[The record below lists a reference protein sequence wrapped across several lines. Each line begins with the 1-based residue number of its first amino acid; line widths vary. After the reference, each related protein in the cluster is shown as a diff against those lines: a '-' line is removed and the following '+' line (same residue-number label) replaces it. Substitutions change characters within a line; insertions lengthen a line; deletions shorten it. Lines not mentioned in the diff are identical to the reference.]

1 MGFFDFIGDLEQYSE
16 HKRPEMRMNRRHKFL
31 IDDNID
37 DFQGARVLDLAAHDG
52 RWSYAMAAA
61 GASKVVGIEGRADLV
76 KRFENYPDAAIRDKV
91 ELRVDDVFLGLD
103 KAYAAEECY
112 DVIAV
117 FGLLYH
123 LMDHYRL
130 LVAIR
135 KLDPEVIIID
145 SEFCLAGWPM
155 VKLIKE
161 DTENIL
167 NATAYYEGQKEVTK
181 GIPSFSAM
189 EKMAETLDYNIQW
202 SDWNSLAEDDR
213 HGVSDYY
220 RSENIRRGTCVL
232 TPK

>member
-1 MGFFDFIGDLEQYSE
+1 MGFFDFIGDLQQYKDHKKPEQ
-16 HKRPEMRMNRRHKFL
+16 RMNRRHKFL
-31 IDDNID
+31 IDDNFD

-61 GASKVVGIEGRADLV
+61 GASKVVGIEGRPDLV
-76 KRFENYPDAAIRDKV
+76 EQFSRYPEKTVRDKV
-91 ELRVDDVFLGLD
+91 ELRVGDVFEGLD
-103 KAYAAEECY
+103 KAHENGESY
-112 DVIAV
+112 DIVAV

-130 LVAIR
+130 LLAIR
-135 KLDPEVIIID
+135 KLDPELVIID

-155 VKLIKE
+155 IKLIKE

-167 NATAYYEGQKEVTK
+167 NATAYYPGQKEVMK

-189 EKMAETLDYNIQW
+189 EKMAETLDYNIRW
-202 SDWNSLAEDDR
+202 SDWTTLAEDDR
-213 HGVSDYY
+213 HGVGDYY
-220 RSENIRRGTCVL
+220 RPENIRRGTCVL